1 MLSIER
7 FTEKF
12 AFCIDDDG
20 KKVKI
25 PRSKLPQD
33 ASKNDILVISED
45 GSYAV
50 DSSET
55 SSRKSRSH
63 DMLSRLDARSRRDC
77 IHTILSDSKTPVSAA
92 SLAEKFH
99 VSRQI
104 IVGDIALLRASGAG
118 VIATPRGYLIQKG
131 QTVASEDDY
140 TIVCSHSSDELLLD
154 ELYTVVDSGATVVD
168 VIVEHPVYG
177 QLTGILQIS
186 SRYDADRFVE
196 TLRSSN
202 AAPLSQITDGIHLHT
217 IRCPDPERIEYI
229 KAQLNK
235 KGILIEE

>member
-7 FTEKF
+7 ITEKF

-25 PRSKLPQD
+25 SRTKLPQD

-50 DSSET
+50 DKSET
-55 SSRKSRSH
+55 AIRKSRGGE
-63 DMLSRLDARSRRDC
+63 MLSRMDARSRRDS
-77 IHTILSDSKTPVSAA
+77 INKLLTEAKTPVSAA
-92 SLAEKFH
+92 SLAEKYH

-118 VIATPRGYLIQKG
+118 VIATPRGYLIQHG
-131 QTVASEDDY
+131 QIAASDDDY

-177 QLTGILQIS
+177 QLTGLLQVS

-217 IRCPDPERIEYI
+217 IRCPDPDRIEYI
-229 KAQLNK
+229 KAQLLK
-235 KGILIEE
+235 KGILIEG

>member
-1 MLSIER
+1 VLSIER
-7 FTEKF
+7 ITEKF

-20 KKVKI
+20 KKLKI
-25 PRSKLPQD
+25 SRAKLPQD
-33 ASKNDILVISED
+33 AAENDILIISAD
-45 GSYAV
+45 GSYTV
-50 DSSET
+50 DKSET
-55 SSRKSRSH
+55 ASRKTRGGE
-63 DMLSRLDARSRRDC
+63 MLSRLDARSRRDS
-77 IHTILSDSKTPVSAA
+77 INKLLTEAKTPVSAA
-92 SLAEKFH
+92 SLAEKYH

-140 TIVCSHSSDELLLD
+140 TIVCSHSSDEMLLD

-177 QLTGILQIS
+177 QLTGLLQVS

-217 IRCPDPERIEYI
+217 IRCADPARIEYI
-229 KAQLNK
+229 KKKLYE
-235 KGILIEE
+235 KGILVSE